1 MANKNYTKEDIE
13 KMSPKQIKELKQT
26 KVDLTYQE
34 FTEIL
39 EEVYYLGFRTAK
51 QPMEAVIQKLLKDLK
66 PNYDLI
72 SSYLIS
78 KDNEFEDRREGK
90 GGKIITHT
98 FSKNDNE

>member
-1 MANKNYTKEDIE
+1 MANKKYTKEEIE
-13 KMSPKQIKELKQT
+13 KMTPEQVEEVKQT

-39 EEVYYLGFRTAK
+39 EEIYYLGFRTAK
-51 QPMEAVIQKLLKDLK
+51 QPMEAVIQKLLEDLK

-78 KDNEFEDRREGK
+78 KDSDFEDRREGK

-98 FSKNDNE
+98 FLKKDNE